1 MISISRQNSNA
12 IRSSNSKMKSA
23 KKVRIHVQNKFVQ
36 NKNKIKNK
44 SVQNLALSMNHQSHP
59 PNLKIDI
66 YKKALHNLFQHILYM
81 KYLLL

>member
-12 IRSSNSKMKSA
+12 TRSSNSKMKSA

-59 PNLKIDI
+59 PNLKTDI
-66 YKKALHNLFQHILYM
+66 YKKALHNLFQHILNM